1 MLGEKREKTD
11 PPRDDYWGVG
21 VGPQGLVKKNSGE
34 QAKITLQMSLQEYI
48 SYIRKLPLTATRK
61 IMFLYIGIILS
72 CSQRLF

>member
-34 QAKITLQMSLQEYI
+34 QAKITLQMRPLGM
-48 SYIRKLPLTATRK
+48 RGKLNFAS
-61 IMFLYIGIILS
+61 M
-72 CSQRLF
+72 Q